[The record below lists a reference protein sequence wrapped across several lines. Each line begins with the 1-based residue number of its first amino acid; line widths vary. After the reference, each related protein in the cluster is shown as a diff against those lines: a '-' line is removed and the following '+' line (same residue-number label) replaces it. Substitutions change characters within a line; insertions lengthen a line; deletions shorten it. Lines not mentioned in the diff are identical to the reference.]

1 MTDAATTAVL
11 ADFRDV
17 DAVLAKARQL
27 LDFSQPV
34 AVVFVASLRHV
45 SDDDPAGV
53 VGRYLDAVVPGSCGV
68 ICGTV
73 PPGQLVSLWAP
84 RCQASTWCSMPRTA
98 AFSAYPRMPSS
109 TIPAHRP
116 VRS

>member
-1 MTDAATTAVL
+1 MRRRPAVL
-11 ADFRDV
+11 TEFRDV
-17 DAVLAKARQL
+17 NAALAKARQL

-34 AVVFVASLRHV
+34 VVMFVASLHV
-45 SDDDPAGV
+45 RDDDPAGV
-53 VGRYLDAVVPGSCGV
+53 VGRYLDAVVPGSYDV

-84 RCQASTWCSMPRTA
+84 RCQASTWCSMPRMA

-109 TIPAHRP
+109 TIPVHSP